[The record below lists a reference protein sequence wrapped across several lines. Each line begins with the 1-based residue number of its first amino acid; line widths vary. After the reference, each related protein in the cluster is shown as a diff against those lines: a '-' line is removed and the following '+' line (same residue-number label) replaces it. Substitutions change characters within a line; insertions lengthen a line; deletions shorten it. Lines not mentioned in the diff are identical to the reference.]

1 MAQFDNVTYTHYHD
15 DLGRNIVPDT
25 ATFEQ
30 YKLENVLFCKSLL
43 NDNLIRE
50 REPGGID
57 NACCMMIET
66 DYEAAQAEKGA
77 ANAGGFMTSES
88 IGGYSYTKSSKAAEI
103 AIEKNAKSA
112 DAKKYK
118 WLSLYCDVLNG
129 WR

>member
-15 DLGRNIVPDT
+15 DLGRTIVPDT

-43 NDNLIRE
+43 NDNLIHE

-57 NACCMMIET
+57 DACCMMIEES
-66 DYEAAQAEKGA
+66 YKAAQTESGA
-77 ANAGGFMTSES
+77 SGAGGFMTSEAIS
-88 IGGYSYTKSSKAAEI
+88 GYSYTKSAKAAEI
-103 AIEKNAKSA
+103 AIEKNAKST

-118 WLSLYCDVLNG
+118 WLEMYCDVLNG

>member
-15 DLGRNIVPDT
+15 DLGRTIVPDT

-50 REPGGID
+50 REPGGLD
-57 NACCMMIET
+57 DACCMMIET
-66 DYEAAQAEKGA
+66 DYQAAQTEAGA
-77 ANAGGFMTSES
+77 GSTGGVITSES
-88 IGGYSYTKSSKAAEI
+88 IGGYSYSKSTKAAEI

>member
-15 DLGRNIVPDT
+15 DLGRTIVPD
-25 ATFEQ
+25 ADTFDQ

-43 NDNLIRE
+43 NDNLIAE

-57 NACCMMIET
+57 DACCMMIEET
-66 DYEAAQAEKGA
+66 YTAAQTESGA
-77 ANAGGFMTSES
+77 AGAGGFMTSES
-88 IGGYSYTKSSKAAEI
+88 IGGYSYSKSAKAAEI
-103 AIEKNAKSA
+103 AIEKNAKSV

-118 WLSLYCDVLNG
+118 WLELYCDVLNG

>member
-1 MAQFDNVTYTHYHD
+1 MAQFDNVTFTHYSQD
-15 DLGRNIVPDT
+15 MGRTIVPDS

-57 NACCMMIET
+57 DACCMMIEES
-66 DYEAAQAEKGA
+66 YSAAQTEAGA
-77 ANAGGFMTSES
+77 GSTGGVIASES
-88 IGGYSYTKSSKAAEI
+88 IGGYSYSKSTKAAEI

>member
-1 MAQFDNVTYTHYHD
+1 MAQFDNVTYTHYHN

-43 NDNLIRE
+43 NDGLITE
-50 REPGGID
+50 REPGGLD
-57 NACCMMIET
+57 DACCMMIET

-77 ANAGGFMTSES
+77 DNAGGFMTSES

-118 WLSLYCDVLNG
+118 WLSLYCNVLNG